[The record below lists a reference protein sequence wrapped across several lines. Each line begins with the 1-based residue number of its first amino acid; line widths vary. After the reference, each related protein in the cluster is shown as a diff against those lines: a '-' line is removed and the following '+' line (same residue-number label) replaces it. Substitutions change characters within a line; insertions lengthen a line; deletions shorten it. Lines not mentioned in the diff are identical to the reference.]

1 MLQDRVWFSRYPSF
15 QRVFPSLRKKPWER
29 GCKVPS
35 PWIGSTS
42 SPGRFSATSN
52 AREKR
57 PGDEVGIGYSFLY
70 YFLLIGYL
78 KKKTEARPCLTKAM
92 FRPCWKAFRAD
103 TKSSQNF
110 ALGFFAFNQ
119 GLTPQFLLS
128 YCHFLSNKS
137 CLFLFSAGATK
148 ANSLGRA

>member
-1 MLQDRVWFSRYPSF
+1 MQSAQSLNRVNLVPRALFRHLQCQGKAPWGRSWNRVFIFVFFSFDRVF
-15 QRVFPSLRKKPWER
+15 
-29 GCKVPS
+29 
-35 PWIGSTS
+35 
-42 SPGRFSATSN
+42 
-52 AREKR
+52 
-57 PGDEVGIGYSFLY
+57 
-70 YFLLIGYL
+70 